1 MLTSGVM
8 QLRRAEEERSDVAS
22 TLTAREDQ
30 LRHKDRELADKDAEL
45 GIMRASVRQQAQH
58 AQQAQQAQ
66 PQQQQQHRLQR
77 VGSLASTTHR

>member
-1 MLTSGVM
+1 ML

-22 TLTAREDQ
+22 ALTAREDQ
-30 LRHKDRELADKDAEL
+30 LRQKDRELADKDAEL

-58 AQQAQQAQ
+58 AQQAQ